1 MPDSVANQIAAGE
14 VIQRPAS
21 VIKELVENA
30 IDAGASLIQVW
41 VVNAGKTNI
50 QVVDNGCGL
59 SETDARLAFERHAT
73 SKIRNVT
80 DLYAL
85 HTMGF
90 RGEALPSIVAVA
102 QVELKTRTAEEE
114 LGTRLL
120 IEGSKIIEQEPI
132 ACPVGANFS
141 VNNLFYNIPARR
153 KFLKSNQTELNNI
166 LNEFE
171 RIALANPSVAMQLHN
186 EGNCL
191 LNLPAGKLRQRILGI
206 FGKKL
211 DKNLIPIHVDTT
223 LAKLDGYI
231 GTPESSRK
239 KGAQQFF
246 FVNGRYMRHP
256 YFTRAVLSA
265 YDRLIPE
272 GENIPFFIHINV
284 DPARID
290 VNIHP
295 TKTEIKFEDDQEIWH
310 IIVAAA
316 REALGKF
323 SSVPTIDFDVS
334 FRPDIPAFSD
344 NKHATIPS
352 VKIDTGYNPFDHPSV
367 PQSYRTPNSG
377 ASQWNELY
385 DALQQSPVTSAN
397 SHDEET
403 TPQNVPDSL
412 FEDTE
417 TDWESVD
424 TDFIQFK
431 GRFLI
436 TSVKSGLMLI
446 DQHRAHVR
454 ILYEN
459 YKRNIEEQH
468 GLSQG
473 VLFPQMMQLS
483 PSQAKLLADVMDQLK
498 YIGFDLTP
506 MGGGSYA
513 INGVPSGTEGLDPV
527 QLLLNIIEEIS
538 QGSNKKL
545 GDEIYHTIAFAMA
558 KKVAVP
564 IGQVIG
570 EKEIKALVEQLFAC
584 ETPNYTPD
592 GKTVIVIIPQD
603 NINRLFG

>member
-1 MPDSVANQIAAGE
+1 MGGIIQLLPDSVANQIAAGE

-377 ASQWNELY
+377 ASQWNE
-385 DALQQSPVTSAN
+385 P
-397 SHDEET
+397 

-483 PSQAKLLADVMDQLK
+483 PSQAKL
-498 YIGFDLTP
+498 
-506 MGGGSYA
+506 GSYA